1 MLARFVSIVMVA
13 MVVTAGCG
21 SADDDRTTAPIVLPE
36 PEPEQAE
43 PAGEPSGDEPA
54 LVIGED
60 ACTTD
65 ADCAPAE
72 CCHAAACVGRAN
84 APACGD
90 AMCTMECRYG
100 TMDCGGGCL
109 CHEGRCAARLSPPPE
124 EPQVE

>member
-1 MLARFVSIVMVA
+1 MLARFVWIVMVA
-13 MVVTAGCG
+13 MVVAAGCG
-21 SADDDRTTAPIVLPE
+21 GADDDRTTAPIVLPE

-43 PAGEPSGDEPA
+43 PAGDEPSGE

-60 ACTTD
+60 ACTSD
-65 ADCAPAE
+65 ADCVPAE
-72 CCHAAACVGRAN
+72 CCHAAACVGRAS
-84 APACGD
+84 APDCGD

-100 TMDCGGGCL
+100 TMDCGGSCL